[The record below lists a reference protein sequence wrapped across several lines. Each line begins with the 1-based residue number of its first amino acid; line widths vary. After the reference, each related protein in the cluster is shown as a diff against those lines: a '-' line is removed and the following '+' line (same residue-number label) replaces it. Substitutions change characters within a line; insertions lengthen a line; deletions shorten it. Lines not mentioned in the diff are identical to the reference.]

1 MRRIPLEYAKAGMKL
16 GRSIID
22 SEGQVLLRVGVELE
36 ERYLNRL
43 YELGIRNI
51 YIRDELFSD
60 TDDFQDVISEETRI
74 ETVKQVKQSFS
85 QLQQQRKIN
94 TQVLRKA
101 VNNLLDEILENSNVL
116 LSLTNISSLDDYI
129 FYHSVSV
136 CTLAIM
142 TGITLSY
149 NETRLQELGIGA
161 ILHDIG
167 KTVLDTDIVRREGQ
181 LSDDE
186 YANWRSHTDLGFK
199 LLRESS
205 DLSLLSAHVAYQ
217 HHERFDG
224 RGYPRGLSGKGIHE
238 YARIVA
244 VANFYDNLMAD
255 RSNRPPYEAS
265 QAINLIRRMAGGHF
279 DPDIVQALIANIAV
293 YPLGSIVEL
302 NTGYLGIV
310 IQLNGENPNRPILR
324 VFLDNSHHPVSPPKE
339 VDLSRLTTV
348 YIVQALGEQDLNHLA
363 FRQEVLA
370 GGGK

>member
-1 MRRIPLEYAKAGMKL
+1 MRRIPLEYAKTGMKL

-22 SEGQVLLRVGVELE
+22 SEGQVLLRMGVELE
-36 ERYLNRL
+36 ERYLVRL
-43 YELGIRNI
+43 FELGIRNI
-51 YIRDELFSD
+51 YIRDELFDD
-60 TDDFQDVISEETRI
+60 TDDLEDVISEETRV
-74 ETVKQVKQSFS
+74 ETVKQVKKSFN

-94 TQVLRKA
+94 TPVLRKV

-116 LSLTNISSLDDYI
+116 LSLTSISSLDDYI

-149 NETRLQELGIGA
+149 NDTRLQELGIGA

-167 KTVLDTDIVRREGQ
+167 KAYLDNDIVRREGD
-181 LSDDE
+181 LNDDE
-186 YANWRSHTDLGFK
+186 FRHWQGHTELGFN

-224 RGYPRGLSGKGIHE
+224 KGYPRGLSGKAIHE

-244 VANFYDNLMAD
+244 VANLYDNLMAD
-255 RSNRPPYEAS
+255 RPNRPPFEVS
-265 QAINLIRRMAGGHF
+265 QALTLIRRMAGGHF
-279 DPDIVQALIANIAV
+279 DPEIVQALVANIAV
-293 YPLGSIVEL
+293 YPVGSIVRL
-302 NTGYLGIV
+302 NTGDLGV
-310 IQLNGENPNRPILR
+310 VLQVNNNNPNRPVVRL
-324 VFLDNSHHPVSPPKE
+324 FLDNYHHPVTPHKE

-348 YIVQALGEQDLNHLA
+348 YIVQVMGEQDLNQLA
-363 FRQEVLA
+363 LFNPA
-370 GGGK
+370 